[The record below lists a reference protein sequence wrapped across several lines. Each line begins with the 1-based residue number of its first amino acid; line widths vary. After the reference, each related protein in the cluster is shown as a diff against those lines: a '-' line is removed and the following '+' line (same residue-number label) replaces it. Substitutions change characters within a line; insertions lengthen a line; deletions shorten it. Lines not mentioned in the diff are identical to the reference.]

1 VKVKQAKTSK
11 MLCIET
17 PAIDYQKALELQ
29 RKIVAAR
36 NSGIINEDIVLLV
49 EHPSVFTLGRRGG
62 LENLTVSKAFLKK
75 RGIQVI
81 QTERGGNITFHG
93 PGQLVGYPIID
104 LKKAELR
111 VVDYVEALE
120 EVMIRTASE
129 WGIIAGRNPMNRG
142 VWVKNKKL
150 GSIGITVRHGI
161 TFHGFAFNVNTSPEP
176 FGWINPC
183 GLEGIEITSM
193 ENELSAKIP
202 VHKVRKSIKYNIE
215 AVFGVGLINTSMTE
229 LQEMFKKDNDKM

>member
-1 VKVKQAKTSK
+1 
-11 MLCIET
+11 MLCVEI
-17 PAIDYQKALELQ
+17 PVIDYQEALKLQ
-29 RKIVAAR
+29 HKIVAAR
-36 NSGIINEDIVLLV
+36 NSRIINEDIVLLL

-62 LENLTVSKAFLKK
+62 LENLTVSKAFLEE

-104 LKKAELR
+104 LKKSDLR
-111 VVDYVEALE
+111 VVDYVEGLE

-129 WGIIAGRNPMNRG
+129 WGITAGRNPMNRG
-142 VWVKNKKL
+142 VWVKDKKL

-161 TFHGFAFNVNTSPEP
+161 TFHGFAFNVNTPPEP

-202 VHKVRKSIKYNIE
+202 VHKVRKSIKYIIK
-215 AVFGVGLINTSMTE
+215 AVFGVGLINTGMTE
-229 LQEMFKKDNDKM
+229 LQEMFKKDNDKI